1 MILEQLRVDTTKGIT
16 TNVYIVVSKNEAIV
30 IDPGGEPDKIIDK
43 LNELNTN
50 LKYIVLT
57 HCHSDHIAAVT
68 DLQKVKGGEVLIS
81 EEDGKAVN
89 NPIRNLAPFMGS
101 KLEKIKVDRFLSEGD
116 KIKLGNDE
124 FEIIIKVEN
133 RIGDSLVTL
142 AEEHY
147 KEGGNTDSYVYKEIS
162 IPYIQECN
170 KYKATHI
177 YILFKSGIE
186 TGYDYFL
193 VPPYNNL
200 SDGEYIGSQLYID
213 DVQLIYE

>member
-101 KLEKIKVDRFLSEGD
+101 KLEKIKVDRFLSEGN
-116 KIKLGNDE
+116 KIELGDE
-124 FEIIIKVEN
+124 EFKV
-133 RIGDSLVTL
+133 
-142 AEEHY
+142 
-147 KEGGNTDSYVYKEIS
+147 
-162 IPYIQECN
+162 
-170 KYKATHI
+170 
-177 YILFKSGIE
+177 IE
-186 TGYDYFL
+186 TPGHTKGGICIYSEKQKVLFSGDTIFKGTYGRTDIPSSSYQDMKDSIQKL
-193 VPPYNNL
+193 MKLP
-200 SDGEYIGSQLYID
+200 DDID
-213 DVQLIYE
+213 VYPGHGILTTIKDEKKIYE

>member
-124 FEIIIKVEN
+124 FEIIETPGHTKGGICIYFEKQKVLFSGDTIFKGTYGRTDLPSSSYQDMKNSIKKLMKLPDDIN
-133 RIGDSLVTL
+133 
-142 AEEHY
+142 
-147 KEGGNTDSYVYKEIS
+147 
-162 IPYIQECN
+162 
-170 KYKATHI
+170 I
-177 YILFKSGIE
+177 YPGHGILTNIKDE
-186 TGYDYFL
+186 KK
-193 VPPYNNL
+193 
-200 SDGEYIGSQLYID
+200 LY
-213 DVQLIYE
+213 E

>member
-89 NPIRNLAPFMGS
+89 NPIRNLAPFMGN

-124 FEIIIKVEN
+124 FEIIETPGHTKGGICIYSEKQKVLFSGDTIFKGTYGRTDLPSSSYQDMKNSIKKLMKLPDDIN
-133 RIGDSLVTL
+133 
-142 AEEHY
+142 
-147 KEGGNTDSYVYKEIS
+147 
-162 IPYIQECN
+162 
-170 KYKATHI
+170 I
-177 YILFKSGIE
+177 YPGHGILTNMKDE
-186 TGYDYFL
+186 KK
-193 VPPYNNL
+193 
-200 SDGEYIGSQLYID
+200 LY
-213 DVQLIYE
+213 E

>member
-124 FEIIIKVEN
+124 FEIIETPGHTKGGICIYSEKQKVLFSGDTIFKGTYGRTDLPSSSYQDMKNSIKKLMKLPDDIN
-133 RIGDSLVTL
+133 
-142 AEEHY
+142 
-147 KEGGNTDSYVYKEIS
+147 
-162 IPYIQECN
+162 
-170 KYKATHI
+170 I
-177 YILFKSGIE
+177 YPGHGILTNIKDE
-186 TGYDYFL
+186 KK
-193 VPPYNNL
+193 
-200 SDGEYIGSQLYID
+200 LY
-213 DVQLIYE
+213 E

>member
-124 FEIIIKVEN
+124 FEIIETPGHTKGGICIYSEKQKVLFSGDTIFKGTYGRTDLPSSSYQDMKNSIKKLMKLPDDIN
-133 RIGDSLVTL
+133 
-142 AEEHY
+142 
-147 KEGGNTDSYVYKEIS
+147 
-162 IPYIQECN
+162 
-170 KYKATHI
+170 I
-177 YILFKSGIE
+177 YPGHGILTNMKDE
-186 TGYDYFL
+186 KK
-193 VPPYNNL
+193 
-200 SDGEYIGSQLYID
+200 LY
-213 DVQLIYE
+213 E

>member
-101 KLEKIKVDRFLSEGD
+101 KLEKIKVDRFLSEGN
-116 KIKLGNDE
+116 KIELGGEE
-124 FEIIIKVEN
+124 FKIIETPGHTK
-133 RIGDSLVTL
+133 
-142 AEEHY
+142 
-147 KEGGNTDSYVYKEIS
+147 GGI
-162 IPYIQECN
+162 C
-170 KYKATHI
+170 I
-177 YILFKSGIE
+177 YSEKQKILFSGDTIFKGTYGRTDLPSSSYQDMKNSIQKLMKLPDDINVY
-186 TGYDYFL
+186 TGHGILTTIKD
-193 VPPYNNL
+193 
-200 SDGEYIGSQLYID
+200 EKK
-213 DVQLIYE
+213 IYE

>member
-57 HCHSDHIAAVT
+57 HCHSDHIGAVT
-68 DLQKVKGGEVLIS
+68 DLQKIKGGEVLIS

-101 KLEKIKVDRFLSEGD
+101 KLEKIKVDRFLSEGN
-116 KIKLGNDE
+116 KIELGDE
-124 FEIIIKVEN
+124 EFKV
-133 RIGDSLVTL
+133 
-142 AEEHY
+142 
-147 KEGGNTDSYVYKEIS
+147 
-162 IPYIQECN
+162 
-170 KYKATHI
+170 
-177 YILFKSGIE
+177 IE
-186 TGYDYFL
+186 TPGHTKGGICIYSEKQKVLFSGDTIFKGTYGRTDL
-193 VPPYNNL
+193 PSSSYQDMKDSIQKLMKLPDDIDVYPGHGIL
-200 SDGEYIGSQLYID
+200 TTIKDEKKLY
-213 DVQLIYE
+213 E

>member
-57 HCHSDHIAAVT
+57 HCHSDHIGAVT
-68 DLQKVKGGEVLIS
+68 DLQKIKGGEVLIS

-101 KLEKIKVDRFLSEGD
+101 KLEKIKVDRFLSEGN
-116 KIKLGNDE
+116 KIELGDE
-124 FEIIIKVEN
+124 EFKV
-133 RIGDSLVTL
+133 
-142 AEEHY
+142 
-147 KEGGNTDSYVYKEIS
+147 
-162 IPYIQECN
+162 
-170 KYKATHI
+170 
-177 YILFKSGIE
+177 IE
-186 TGYDYFL
+186 TPGHTK
-193 VPPYNNL
+193 
-200 SDGEYIGSQLYID
+200 GGIC
-213 DVQLIYE
+213 IYSEKQKVLFSGDTIFKGTYGRTDLPSSSYQDMKE

>member
-57 HCHSDHIAAVT
+57 HCHSDHIGAVT
-68 DLQKVKGGEVLIS
+68 DLQKIKGGEVLIS

-101 KLEKIKVDRFLSEGD
+101 KLEKIKVDRFLSEGN
-116 KIKLGNDE
+116 KIELGDE
-124 FEIIIKVEN
+124 EFKV
-133 RIGDSLVTL
+133 
-142 AEEHY
+142 
-147 KEGGNTDSYVYKEIS
+147 
-162 IPYIQECN
+162 
-170 KYKATHI
+170 
-177 YILFKSGIE
+177 IE
-186 TGYDYFL
+186 TPGHTKGGICIYSEKQKVLFSGDTIFKGTYGRTDL
-193 VPPYNNL
+193 PSSSYQDMKDSIQKLMKLP
-200 SDGEYIGSQLYID
+200 DDID
-213 DVQLIYE
+213 VYPGHGILTTIKDEKKIYE

>member
-124 FEIIIKVEN
+124 FEIIETPGHTKGGICIYFEKQKVLFSGDTIFKGTYGRTDLPSSSYQDMKDSIQKLMKLPDDIDVYPGHGILTTIKDE
-133 RIGDSLVTL
+133 
-142 AEEHY
+142 
-147 KEGGNTDSYVYKEIS
+147 KK
-162 IPYIQECN
+162 
-170 KYKATHI
+170 
-177 YILFKSGIE
+177 
-186 TGYDYFL
+186 
-193 VPPYNNL
+193 
-200 SDGEYIGSQLYID
+200 
-213 DVQLIYE
+213 IYE

>member
-16 TNVYIVVSKNEAIV
+16 TNVYIFVSKNEAIV

-124 FEIIIKVEN
+124 FEIIETPGHTKGGICIYFEKQKVLFSGDTIFKGTYGRTDLPSSSYQDMKNSIKKLMKLPDDIN
-133 RIGDSLVTL
+133 
-142 AEEHY
+142 
-147 KEGGNTDSYVYKEIS
+147 
-162 IPYIQECN
+162 
-170 KYKATHI
+170 I
-177 YILFKSGIE
+177 YPGHGILTNIKDE
-186 TGYDYFL
+186 KK
-193 VPPYNNL
+193 
-200 SDGEYIGSQLYID
+200 LY
-213 DVQLIYE
+213 E

>member
-124 FEIIIKVEN
+124 FEIIETPGHTKGGICIYSEKQKVLFSGDTIFKGTYGRTDLPSSSYQDMKNSIKKLMKLPDDIN
-133 RIGDSLVTL
+133 
-142 AEEHY
+142 
-147 KEGGNTDSYVYKEIS
+147 
-162 IPYIQECN
+162 
-170 KYKATHI
+170 I
-177 YILFKSGIE
+177 YPGHGILTNMKDE
-186 TGYDYFL
+186 RK
-193 VPPYNNL
+193 
-200 SDGEYIGSQLYID
+200 LY
-213 DVQLIYE
+213 E

>member
-30 IDPGGEPDKIIDK
+30 IDPGGESDKIIDK

-124 FEIIIKVEN
+124 FEIIETPGHTKGGICIYSEKQKVLFSGDTIFKGTYGRTDLPSSSYQDMKNSIKKLMKLPDDIN
-133 RIGDSLVTL
+133 
-142 AEEHY
+142 
-147 KEGGNTDSYVYKEIS
+147 
-162 IPYIQECN
+162 
-170 KYKATHI
+170 I
-177 YILFKSGIE
+177 YPGHGILTNMKDE
-186 TGYDYFL
+186 RK
-193 VPPYNNL
+193 
-200 SDGEYIGSQLYID
+200 LY
-213 DVQLIYE
+213 E